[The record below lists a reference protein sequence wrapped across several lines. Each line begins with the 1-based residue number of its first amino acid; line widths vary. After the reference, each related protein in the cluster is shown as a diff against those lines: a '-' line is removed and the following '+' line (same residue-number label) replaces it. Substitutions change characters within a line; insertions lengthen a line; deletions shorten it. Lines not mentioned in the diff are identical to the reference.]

1 MVLSRVIGCE
11 VFMRILNKAGF
22 TLAEILITIG
32 IIGVVAALTIPVL
45 IQNSNSKKF
54 TTQFKKSLSTLN
66 QAAIGAQAQYD
77 MDYSTLTTISED
89 ASCKSDTLSGGKYSL
104 CGLFNNTLSAQTYL
118 GKYGNV
124 KGANLETPYAVTT
137 KTLNPGNYLF
147 FSFADGAFVAF
158 DANAKGCGVGVGQVI
173 TTDMLT
179 NGKLKNCLG
188 FVDVNGPNPPNSEV
202 SCADVDTV
210 ISANT
215 TCKVT
220 NGSMGDIF
228 PVVFH
233 DGSVEPATN
242 ASLAAFLGGNGKEEH
257 VEKPKTAAQLAAD
270 KVTSQKHKDI
280 LNSVDGFKKQAL
292 ELYKEAGYE
301 TLDTA
306 AYRRGSGNT
315 AVYKVTTDKNGNTS
329 MEYVKMNDYQIFH
342 DGNFD
347 NQSFNYF
354 IFVNGDNA
362 TSNIKLKED
371 NGEVKAY
378 SSKFHLYVN
387 QWHNDTVEAHGFDI

>member
-1 MVLSRVIGCE
+1 MKL
-11 VFMRILNKAGF
+11 LNKTGF

-54 TTQFKKSLSTLN
+54 VTQYKKSLSTLN

-77 MDYSTLTTISED
+77 MDYSTLTAISED
-89 ASCKSDTLSGGKYSL
+89 SSCKSDTLSGGQYSI

-137 KTLNPGNYLF
+137 KTLNPTNYLF

-158 DANAKGCGVGVGQVI
+158 DSNAKGCGVGVGQVI
-173 TTDMLT
+173 TTDMIT
-179 NGKLKNCLG
+179 NGNLKNCLG

-202 SCADVDTV
+202 SCADGDTV

-228 PVVFH
+228 PIVFH

-257 VEKPKTAAQLAAD
+257 AEQPKYDLSTPE
-270 KVTSQKHKDI
+270 
-280 LNSVDGFKKQAL
+280 GRKQADVDNIHAIEDAL
-292 ELYKEAGYE
+292 TQAYQDGKLSFPKNYIELGVYSDGEGNLKGTEVYYDSWGWNVTADARNNNQKAMMENVNQILKDAGVD
-301 TLDTA
+301 LA
-306 AYRRGSGNT
+306 
-315 AVYKVTTDKNGNTS
+315 
-329 MEYVKMNDYQIFH
+329 
-342 DGNFD
+342 
-347 NQSFNYF
+347 
-354 IFVNGDNA
+354 
-362 TSNIKLKED
+362 NIKVNSTDAKWKYGYKIFIEKTGAIIIIANKENSQPYTSHGWSQYSNHITD
-371 NGEVKAY
+371 NDM
-378 SSKFHLYVN
+378 
-387 QWHNDTVEAHGFDI
+387 Q

>member
-1 MVLSRVIGCE
+1 
-11 VFMRILNKAGF
+11 MRILNKAGF

-45 IQNSNSKKF
+45 MQNSNSKKF

-89 ASCKSDTLSGGKYSL
+89 ASCKSDTLSGGKYTL

-137 KTLNPGNYLF
+137 KTLNPANYLF
-147 FSFADGAFVAF
+147 FSFADGALVAF

-179 NGKLKNCLG
+179 SGKLANCLG

-202 SCADVDTV
+202 SCADGDTV
-210 ISANT
+210 ISVNT

-242 ASLAAFLGGNGKEEH
+242 ASLAAFLGGNGKETSD
-257 VEKPKTAAQLAAD
+257 VQPKKTAAQLAAE
-270 KVTSQKHKDI
+270 KVDDNFQKSVLMHVDEAKAAALQMYKDEN
-280 LNSVDGFKKQAL
+280 LADVDSWAKQH
-292 ELYKEAGYE
+292 GI
-301 TLDTA
+301 
-306 AYRRGSGNT
+306 GNT
-315 AVYKVTTDKNGNTS
+315 AVYR
-329 MEYVKMNDYQIFH
+329 VKPKSDGSYDISFYRMNDSQHGESQFWGGKPW
-342 DGNFD
+342 DE
-347 NQSFNYF
+347 YF
-354 IFVNGDNA
+354 IVVNGDKA
-362 TSNIKLKED
+362 MTNIKLREN
-371 NGEVKAY
+371 NGKTEAY
-378 SSKFHLYVN
+378 KSSFRIYIN
-387 QWHNDTVEAHGFDI
+387 QWHNDTLDSQNLEI

>member
-1 MVLSRVIGCE
+1 MKL
-11 VFMRILNKAGF
+11 LNKTGF

-32 IIGVVAALTIPVL
+32 IIGVVAAITIPVL

-54 TTQFKKSLSTLN
+54 VTQYKKSLSTLN

-89 ASCKSDTLSGGKYSL
+89 ASCKSDTLSGGKYTL

-137 KTLNPGNYLF
+137 KTLNPANYLF
-147 FSFADGAFVAF
+147 FSFADGALVAF
-158 DANAKGCGVGVGQVI
+158 NPNAKGCGVGVGQVI

-179 NGKLKNCLG
+179 SGKLANCLG

-202 SCADVDTV
+202 SCADGDTV
-210 ISANT
+210 ISVNT

-220 NGSMGDIF
+220 NGSMSDIF

-242 ASLAAFLGGNGKEEH
+242 ASLAAFLGGNGKEEQAEQPKYDLSTPEGRKRAD
-257 VEKPKTAAQLAAD
+257 VDNMENIANAFDKAFKDGKLEFEKNFIQFTVYGDGEGNVRATKTFIDSYGSQTDARMD
-270 KVTSQKHKDI
+270 KQREKINQIIKD
-280 LNSVDGFKKQAL
+280 
-292 ELYKEAGYE
+292 
-301 TLDTA
+301 
-306 AYRRGSGNT
+306 SGI
-315 AVYKVTTDKNGNTS
+315 D
-329 MEYVKMNDYQIFH
+329 
-342 DGNFD
+342 FD
-347 NQSFNYF
+347 NIKVNSTDDKWKYGYTININKEGVVEIWARNKNDSPSDYNYWYRQNV
-354 IFVNGDNA
+354 I
-362 TSNIKLKED
+362 TEEERK
-371 NGEVKAY
+371 
-378 SSKFHLYVN
+378 
-387 QWHNDTVEAHGFDI
+387 

>member
-1 MVLSRVIGCE
+1 MKL
-11 VFMRILNKAGF
+11 LNKTGF

-45 IQNSNSKKF
+45 MQNSNSKKF

-89 ASCKSDTLSGGKYSL
+89 ASCKSDTLSGGKYTL

-137 KTLNPGNYLF
+137 KTLNPANYLF
-147 FSFADGAFVAF
+147 FSFADGALVAF

-179 NGKLKNCLG
+179 SGKLANCLG

-202 SCADVDTV
+202 SCADGDTV
-210 ISANT
+210 ISVNT

-242 ASLAAFLGGNGKEEH
+242 ASLAAFLGGNGKEEQA
-257 VEKPKTAAQLAAD
+257 EQPKYDLSTPEGRKRAD
-270 KVTSQKHKDI
+270 
-280 LNSVDGFKKQAL
+280 VDNMENIANAFKKAFL
-292 ELYKEAGYE
+292 DNELPMANHIDSVQF
-301 TLDTA
+301 T
-306 AYRRGSGNT
+306 
-315 AVYKVTTDKNGNTS
+315 VYGK
-329 MEYVKMNDYQIFH
+329 
-342 DGNFD
+342 
-347 NQSFNYF
+347 
-354 IFVNGDNA
+354 
-362 TSNIKLKED
+362 D
-371 NGEVKAY
+371 NGGDTKLTINTKYPGGSEYKAIESGLPEIIKNSGVDLNNIMVN
-378 SSKFHLYVN
+378 SSDDKWKYGYTINYDRKTNALSI
-387 QWHNDTVEAHGFDI
+387 WARGKNDNSSNGVYWYKQTDITEADRQ

>member
-1 MVLSRVIGCE
+1 
-11 VFMRILNKAGF
+11 MRILNKAGF

-45 IQNSNSKKF
+45 MQNSNSKKF

-89 ASCKSDTLSGGKYSL
+89 ASCKSDTLSGGKYTL

-137 KTLNPGNYLF
+137 KTLNPANYLF

-202 SCADVDTV
+202 SCADGDTV
-210 ISANT
+210 ISVNT

-242 ASLAAFLGGNGKEEH
+242 ASLAAFLGGNGKEEQAEQPKYDLSTPEGRKRAD
-257 VEKPKTAAQLAAD
+257 VDNMENIANAFDKAFKDGKLEFEKNFIQFTVYGDGEGNVRATKTFIDSYGSQTDARMD
-270 KVTSQKHKDI
+270 KQREKINQIIKD
-280 LNSVDGFKKQAL
+280 
-292 ELYKEAGYE
+292 
-301 TLDTA
+301 
-306 AYRRGSGNT
+306 SGI
-315 AVYKVTTDKNGNTS
+315 D
-329 MEYVKMNDYQIFH
+329 
-342 DGNFD
+342 FD
-347 NQSFNYF
+347 NIKVNSTDDKWKYGYTININKEGVVEIWARNKNDSPSDYNYWYRQNV
-354 IFVNGDNA
+354 I
-362 TSNIKLKED
+362 TEEERK
-371 NGEVKAY
+371 
-378 SSKFHLYVN
+378 
-387 QWHNDTVEAHGFDI
+387 

>member
-1 MVLSRVIGCE
+1 MKL
-11 VFMRILNKAGF
+11 LNKTGF

-54 TTQFKKSLSTLN
+54 VTQYKKSLSTLN

-77 MDYSTLTTISED
+77 MDYSTLTAISED
-89 ASCKSDTLSGGKYSL
+89 SSCKSDKLSGGQYSL

-124 KGANLETPYAVTT
+124 KGANESTPYAVTT
-137 KTLNPGNYLF
+137 KTLNPANYLF

-188 FVDVNGPNPPNSEV
+188 FVDVNGPNPPNREV
-202 SCADVDTV
+202 SCADGDTV

-220 NGSMGDIF
+220 NGSMGDVF
-228 PVVFH
+228 PIVFH
-233 DGSVEPATN
+233 DGSVGPATN
-242 ASLAAFLGGNGKEEH
+242 ASLAAFLGGNGKEEAAPQ
-257 VEKPKTAAQLAAD
+257 PKYDLSTPEGRKRADVDNMENIANAFKKAFVDNELPILQDKNIQSVQFTVYGKDNGGDTKLAINSKYPGSKAYNEIQSGLPELIKSYGIDLDSLGVNSADDKWKYGYTINYDVGKKQLSIWARGKND
-270 KVTSQKHKDI
+270 
-280 LNSVDGFKKQAL
+280 NSSDGFYWWAQTDIT
-292 ELYKEAGYE
+292 EA
-301 TLDTA
+301 D
-306 AYRRGSGNT
+306 R
-315 AVYKVTTDKNGNTS
+315 
-329 MEYVKMNDYQIFH
+329 Q
-342 DGNFD
+342 
-347 NQSFNYF
+347 
-354 IFVNGDNA
+354 
-362 TSNIKLKED
+362 
-371 NGEVKAY
+371 
-378 SSKFHLYVN
+378 
-387 QWHNDTVEAHGFDI
+387 

>member
-1 MVLSRVIGCE
+1 MKL
-11 VFMRILNKAGF
+11 LNKTGF

-54 TTQFKKSLSTLN
+54 VTQYKKSLSTLN

-77 MDYSTLTTISED
+77 MDYSTLTVISED
-89 ASCKSDTLSGGKYSL
+89 ASCKSDTLSGGQYSI

-124 KGANLETPYAVTT
+124 KGANLETPYAVAT
-137 KTLNPGNYLF
+137 KTLNPANYLF

-202 SCADVDTV
+202 SCADGDTA

-220 NGSMGDIF
+220 NGSMGDVF
-228 PVVFH
+228 PIVFH

-242 ASLAAFLGGNGKEEH
+242 ASLAAFLGGNGKEEQTEQPKYDLSTPEGRKRAD
-257 VEKPKTAAQLAAD
+257 VDNMENIADAFDKAFKDGKLEFEKNFIQFTVYGDGEGNVRATKTFID
-270 KVTSQKHKDI
+270 SYWSQTDERMDRQREKINQIIKD
-280 LNSVDGFKKQAL
+280 
-292 ELYKEAGYE
+292 
-301 TLDTA
+301 
-306 AYRRGSGNT
+306 SG
-315 AVYKVTTDKNGNTS
+315 
-329 MEYVKMNDYQIFH
+329 I
-342 DGNFD
+342 NFD
-347 NQSFNYF
+347 NLK
-354 IFVNGDNA
+354 VNSTDDKWKYGY
-362 TSNIKLKED
+362 TINIGKDGKIEIWAR
-371 NGEVKAY
+371 NK
-378 SSKFHLYVN
+378 
-387 QWHNDTVEAHGFDI
+387 NDSPNDYGYWYRQNVITEEERQ

>member
-1 MVLSRVIGCE
+1 MKL
-11 VFMRILNKAGF
+11 LNKTGF

-54 TTQFKKSLSTLN
+54 VTQYKKSLSTLN

-77 MDYSTLTTISED
+77 MDYSTLTAINED
-89 ASCKSDTLSGGKYSL
+89 SSCKSDTLSGGKYSL

-137 KTLNPGNYLF
+137 KTLNPANYLF

-202 SCADVDTV
+202 SCADGDTV
-210 ISANT
+210 ISVNT

-242 ASLAAFLGGNGKEEH
+242 ASLAAFLGGNGKEEQAEQPKYDLSTPEGRKRAD
-257 VEKPKTAAQLAAD
+257 VDNMENIANAFDKAFKDGKLEFEKNFIQFTVYGDGEGNVRATKTFIDSYGSQTDARMD
-270 KVTSQKHKDI
+270 KQREKINQIIKD
-280 LNSVDGFKKQAL
+280 
-292 ELYKEAGYE
+292 
-301 TLDTA
+301 
-306 AYRRGSGNT
+306 SGI
-315 AVYKVTTDKNGNTS
+315 D
-329 MEYVKMNDYQIFH
+329 
-342 DGNFD
+342 FD
-347 NQSFNYF
+347 NIKVNSTDDKWKYGYTININKEGVVEIWARNKNDSPSDYNYWYRQNV
-354 IFVNGDNA
+354 I
-362 TSNIKLKED
+362 TEEERK
-371 NGEVKAY
+371 
-378 SSKFHLYVN
+378 
-387 QWHNDTVEAHGFDI
+387 

>member
-1 MVLSRVIGCE
+1 
-11 VFMRILNKAGF
+11 
-22 TLAEILITIG
+22 
-32 IIGVVAALTIPVL
+32 
-45 IQNSNSKKF
+45 
-54 TTQFKKSLSTLN
+54 
-66 QAAIGAQAQYD
+66 
-77 MDYSTLTTISED
+77 MDYSTLTAISED
-89 ASCKSDTLSGGKYSL
+89 SSCKSDTLSGGQYSI

-124 KGANLETPYAVTT
+124 KGANLETPYAVAT
-137 KTLNPGNYLF
+137 KTLNPANYLF

-202 SCADVDTV
+202 SCADGDTV

-242 ASLAAFLGGNGKEEH
+242 ASLSAFLGGNGKEEAAPPPKYDLSTPEGRKRAD
-257 VEKPKTAAQLAAD
+257 VDNMENIADAFDKAFKDGKLEFEKNFIQFTVYGDGEGNVRATKTFID
-270 KVTSQKHKDI
+270 SYWSQTGERMDRQREKINQIIKD
-280 LNSVDGFKKQAL
+280 
-292 ELYKEAGYE
+292 
-301 TLDTA
+301 
-306 AYRRGSGNT
+306 SGI
-315 AVYKVTTDKNGNTS
+315 D
-329 MEYVKMNDYQIFH
+329 
-342 DGNFD
+342 FD
-347 NQSFNYF
+347 NLKVNSTDDKWKYGYTINIGKDGKIEIWARNKNDSPSDYNYWYRQNV
-354 IFVNGDNA
+354 I
-362 TSNIKLKED
+362 TEEERK
-371 NGEVKAY
+371 
-378 SSKFHLYVN
+378 
-387 QWHNDTVEAHGFDI
+387 

>member
-1 MVLSRVIGCE
+1 MKL
-11 VFMRILNKAGF
+11 LNKTGF

-32 IIGVVAALTIPVL
+32 IIGVVAAITIPVL

-54 TTQFKKSLSTLN
+54 VTQYKKSLSTLN

-89 ASCKSDTLSGGKYSL
+89 ASCKSDTLSGGKYTL

-137 KTLNPGNYLF
+137 KTLNPANYLF
-147 FSFADGAFVAF
+147 FSFADGALVAF
-158 DANAKGCGVGVGQVI
+158 NPNAKGCGVGVGQVI

-179 NGKLKNCLG
+179 SGKLANCLG

-202 SCADVDTV
+202 SCADGDTV
-210 ISANT
+210 ISVNT

-242 ASLAAFLGGNGKEEH
+242 ASLAAFLGGNGKEEQAEQPKYDLSTPEGRKRAD
-257 VEKPKTAAQLAAD
+257 VDNMENIANAFDKAFKDGKLEFEKNFIQFTVYGDGEGNVRATKTFIDSYGSQTDARMD
-270 KVTSQKHKDI
+270 KQREKINQIIKD
-280 LNSVDGFKKQAL
+280 
-292 ELYKEAGYE
+292 
-301 TLDTA
+301 
-306 AYRRGSGNT
+306 SGI
-315 AVYKVTTDKNGNTS
+315 D
-329 MEYVKMNDYQIFH
+329 
-342 DGNFD
+342 FD
-347 NQSFNYF
+347 NIKVNSTDDKWKYGYTININKEGVVEIWARNKNDSPSDYNYWYRQNV
-354 IFVNGDNA
+354 I
-362 TSNIKLKED
+362 TEEERK
-371 NGEVKAY
+371 
-378 SSKFHLYVN
+378 
-387 QWHNDTVEAHGFDI
+387 

>member
-1 MVLSRVIGCE
+1 
-11 VFMRILNKAGF
+11 MRILNKAGF

-45 IQNSNSKKF
+45 MQNSNSKKF

-89 ASCKSDTLSGGKYSL
+89 ASCKSDTLSGGKYTL

-137 KTLNPGNYLF
+137 KTLNPANYLF
-147 FSFADGAFVAF
+147 FSFADGALVAF
-158 DANAKGCGVGVGQVI
+158 NPNAKSCGVGVGQVI

-179 NGKLKNCLG
+179 SGKLKNCLG

-202 SCADVDTV
+202 SCADGDTV

-242 ASLAAFLGGNGKEEH
+242 ASLAAFLGGNGKEEP
-257 VEKPKTAAQLAAD
+257 VDKPKTAAQLAAD

-280 LNSVDGFKKQAL
+280 LNSLDDFKKQAL
-292 ELYKEAGYE
+292 KLYKEAGYE

-342 DGNFD
+342 D
-347 NQSFNYF
+347 
-354 IFVNGDNA
+354 
-362 TSNIKLKED
+362 
-371 NGEVKAY
+371 
-378 SSKFHLYVN
+378 
-387 QWHNDTVEAHGFDI
+387 

>member
-1 MVLSRVIGCE
+1 
-11 VFMRILNKAGF
+11 MRILNKAGF

-32 IIGVVAALTIPVL
+32 IIGVVAAITIPVL

-54 TTQFKKSLSTLN
+54 VTQYKKSLSTLN

-89 ASCKSDTLSGGKYSL
+89 SSCKSDTLSGGKYTL

-137 KTLNPGNYLF
+137 KTLNPANYLF

-158 DANAKGCGVGVGQVI
+158 DTNAKGCGVGVGQVI
-173 TTDMLT
+173 TTDMIT

-202 SCADVDTV
+202 SCADGDTV

-220 NGSMGDIF
+220 NGSMGDVF
-228 PVVFH
+228 PIVFH

-242 ASLAAFLGGNGKEEH
+242 ASLAAFLGGNGKEEAAPQ
-257 VEKPKTAAQLAAD
+257 PKYDLSTPEGRKRAD
-270 KVTSQKHKDI
+270 
-280 LNSVDGFKKQAL
+280 VDNMENIADAFKKAFVDNELPILQDKNIQSVQFTVYGKDNGGDTKLTINTKYPGSQA
-292 ELYKEAGYE
+292 YKEIQSGLPELIKSYGIDLDSLGVNSADDKWKYGY
-301 TLDTA
+301 TINYDTGTKQLSIWA
-306 AYRRGSGNT
+306 RGKNDNSSNG
-315 AVYKVTTDKNGNTS
+315 VYWWAQT
-329 MEYVKMNDYQIFH
+329 
-342 DGNFD
+342 
-347 NQSFNYF
+347 
-354 IFVNGDNA
+354 
-362 TSNIKLKED
+362 NI
-371 NGEVKAY
+371 
-378 SSKFHLYVN
+378 
-387 QWHNDTVEAHGFDI
+387 TEADRQ